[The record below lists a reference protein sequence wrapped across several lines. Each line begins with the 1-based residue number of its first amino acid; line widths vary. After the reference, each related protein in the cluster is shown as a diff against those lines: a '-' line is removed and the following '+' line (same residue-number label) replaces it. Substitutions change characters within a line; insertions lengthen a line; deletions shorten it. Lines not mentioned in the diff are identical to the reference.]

1 MSYSR
6 PNQVT
11 DAETEDP
18 TWKSLYRI
26 GGAAALIAF
35 ALFFSDI
42 IVLTIGGSMPGT
54 ASGWFTLMQ
63 NNRIAGLLQLFF
75 TDLFGVALI
84 FPIVFALYA
93 ALRRTN
99 GVYSALA
106 LGFACLGIAIVIA
119 TNANYSL
126 VYLSD
131 QYAAA
136 TTDAQRS
143 MLLAEGESMLA
154 ILNGTG
160 PLMAGLFL
168 EGALVII
175 SVVMLQGRTR
185 VFSKGIAYLGILA
198 HGLDVAHSIV
208 WLIFLPFNA
217 AQASVIGVLLL
228 TIGGTFQLIWY
239 PLVGRRLLQLGRRES
254 KALPQPSQ
262 A

>member
-1 MSYSR
+1 MSHSR

-11 DAETEDP
+11 DAETEDS

-42 IVLTIGGSMPGT
+42 IVLTTGGSMPST

-63 NNRIAGLLQLFF
+63 NNKVAGLLQLFF
-75 TDLFGVALI
+75 TDLIGVALI

-99 GVYSALA
+99 GVYSAFATGLA
-106 LGFACLGIAIVIA
+106 VLGIAIVLA

-126 VYLSD
+126 VYLGN
-131 QYAAA
+131 QYAVA

-143 MLLAEGESMLA
+143 LLLAEGESMLA

-160 PLMAGLFL
+160 PIMGGFLL

-175 SVVMLQGRTR
+175 SVVMLQGRLR

-198 HGLDVAHSIV
+198 HGLDVVHSIV
-208 WLIFLPFNA
+208 LLIFLPFNA
-217 AQASVIGVLLL
+217 GLASAIGIPLLM
-228 TIGGTFQLIWY
+228 IGGTLQLIWY
-239 PLVGRRLLQLGRRES
+239 PLVGRRLIQLGRHES
-254 KALPQPSQ
+254 RALPQLSQ